1 MKYPA
6 SGLALM
12 HLATPALAQSV
23 EEKTGLNSV
32 LDVAPNTADFVKEAT
47 NCNWAVMLEG
57 CNSPSA
63 GCLSYAHIQS
73 AVRPSPHEGF

>member
-1 MKYPA
+1 
-6 SGLALM
+6 
-12 HLATPALAQSV
+12 
-23 EEKTGLNSV
+23 LNSV